1 MIKTIVVPTDGSA
14 HAKKAID
21 LAADMAEKYGAR
33 MVILHVL
40 LRHTSESDIEALSR
54 ENAVPDSL
62 EKKFQELRDTYLQ
75 MAAAAYDAGPISIL
89 VPDEI
94 LTEVGTLILDNAR
107 QRAESKGVKDVT
119 TQILDGAAADKIVA
133 AAEKEKADMI
143 VMGSRG
149 LGNLAGLLMGS
160 VSHKVSHLA
169 KCTVVAVK

>member
-21 LAADMAEKYGAR
+21 LAADLAEKYGAR
-33 MVILHVL
+33 MVILHAL

-54 ENAVPDSL
+54 ENAMPDAL
-62 EKKFQELRDTYLQ
+62 EKKFAELRDNYLQ

-89 VPDEI
+89 IPDEI

-133 AAEKEKADMI
+133 AAEKENADMI

>member
-21 LAADMAEKYGAR
+21 LAADIAEKYGAR
-33 MVILHVL
+33 LVILHVMM
-40 LRHTSESDIEALSR
+40 RHTSESDIEVLSR
-54 ENAVPDSL
+54 ENAMPASL
-62 EKKFQELRDTYLQ
+62 EEKFKDLRESYLE
-75 MAAAAYDAGPISIL
+75 MAAAAYDAGPIAIL

-94 LTEVGTLILDNAR
+94 LSEVGNLVLDNAR
-107 QRAESKGVKDVT
+107 MRAESKGVKNLT
-119 TQILDGAAADKIVA
+119 TQLLDGPAADKIVA
-133 AAEKEKADMI
+133 AAEKENADMI

-149 LGNLAGLLMGS
+149 LGNIAGLLMGS